1 MQCIERNFRKQ
12 GDDVVQVEIRKLK
25 NGIPVLIENIENL
38 NSATLGVFVAT
49 GSKNELPGEEG
60 ISHLLEHMMFKGT
73 TTKTSKEISEIID
86 NAGGMNNAYT
96 SKEVTAYYVQMLSNK
111 LEIGID
117 ILNDMFLNS
126 TFTEE
131 ALEKEKNVVIE
142 EIKMYE
148 DIPEEKVHEENATF
162 ALKGVQSNIVL
173 GSMDSVKNTTREKL
187 VGYFK
192 ERYTPSRLVVSV
204 AGRVDVE
211 KVMAQLNEGIGTMEE
226 TGVVRDYNGEIV
238 INPGENLIKR
248 ETNQIHLC
256 FNTKG
261 ISLTD
266 DLKYSVSIISNILGG
281 NMSSRLFQKVREE
294 RGLAYSVYSYNSS
307 YEEGGL
313 FTVYAGTTKEN
324 YMEVVDLIKDEF
336 KSIKEEGITAEEL
349 QKAKNQFMSMLTFG
363 LESSKSRMSRM
374 ASSYLV
380 YKRVR
385 SVDEIIAEIE
395 AITLEDIKK
404 AATHI
409 FDEKYY
415 SYTVLG
421 DL

>member
-1 MQCIERNFRKQ
+1 
-12 GDDVVQVEIRKLK
+12 VVQVEIRELK

-73 TTKTSKEISEIID
+73 ERRTSKEISEIID

-126 TFTEE
+126 TFSEE

-173 GSMDSVKNTTREKL
+173 GSMDSVKNMTREKL
-187 VGYFK
+187 VAYFK
-192 ERYTPSRLVVSV
+192 ERYTPSRMVVSV

-226 TGVVRDYNGEIV
+226 AGIVRDYNGKIV

-336 KSIKEEGITAEEL
+336 KSIREEGITAEEL

-404 AATHI
+404 AAAHI

>member
-1 MQCIERNFRKQ
+1 
-12 GDDVVQVEIRKLK
+12 VQVEVRKLD

-38 NSATLGVFVAT
+38 NSATLGIFVST
-49 GSKNELPGEEG
+49 GSKNELAEEGG

-86 NAGGMNNAYT
+86 NEGGISNAYT
-96 SKEVTAYYVQMLSNK
+96 SKEITAYYVQMLSSK
-111 LEIGID
+111 LAIGVEV
-117 ILNDMFLNS
+117 LNDMFLNS
-126 TFTEE
+126 TFAEE

-148 DIPEEKVHEENATF
+148 DIPEEKIHDENSNF
-162 ALKGVQSNIVL
+162 ALEGVQSNSVL
-173 GSMDSVKNTTREKL
+173 GTMDSVKGITREKL
-187 VGYFK
+187 VAYFK
-192 ERYTPSRLVVSV
+192 ERYSPERMVVSV
-204 AGRVDVE
+204 AGRVDIE
-211 KVMAQLNEGIGTMEE
+211 KVMEQLNSGIGRIKSNNI
-226 TGVVRDYNGEIV
+226 VREYNGEIQ
-238 INPGENLIKR
+238 ILSGEHEIKR
-248 ETNQIHLC
+248 DTNQIHLC

-266 DLKYSVSIISNILGG
+266 DLKYPVSIISNILGG
-281 NMSSRLFQKVREE
+281 NMSSRLFQKIREE
-294 RGLAYSVYSYNSS
+294 RGLAYSVYAYNSS

-324 YMEVVDLIKDEF
+324 YLEVVDIIKAEF
-336 KSIKEEGITAEEL
+336 KAIREEGISAEEL

-363 LESSKSRMSRM
+363 LENSKSRMSRM
-374 ASSYLV
+374 ASSYIV

-395 AITLEDIKK
+395 SITLDQIKD
-404 AATHI
+404 AAKNI

>member
-1 MQCIERNFRKQ
+1 M
-12 GDDVVQVEIRKLK
+12 VQVEVRKLK

-38 NSATLGVFVAT
+38 NSATLGVFIAT
-49 GSKNELPGEEG
+49 GSKNELSGEEG
-60 ISHLLEHMMFKGT
+60 VSHLLEHMMFKGT
-73 TTKTSKEISEIID
+73 ATKTSKEISEIID

-117 ILNDMFLNS
+117 ILNDMFLSS

-131 ALEKEKNVVIE
+131 SLEKEKNVVIE

-148 DIPEEKVHEENATF
+148 DIPEEKVHEENACF

-173 GSMDSVKNTTREKL
+173 GSMDSVKGITREKL
-187 VGYFK
+187 IAYFK
-192 ERYTPSRLVVSV
+192 ERYTPSRMVVSV
-204 AGRVDVE
+204 AGRVDIE
-211 KVMAQLNEGIGTMEE
+211 KVMAQLNEGIGTIEE
-226 TGVVRDYNGEIV
+226 NDLARDYNGEIV

-248 ETNQIHLC
+248 DTNQIHLC

-336 KSIKEEGITAEEL
+336 KSIREEGITAEEL

-395 AITLEDIKK
+395 AITLEDIKS
-404 AATHI
+404 AAAHI

>member
-1 MQCIERNFRKQ
+1 M
-12 GDDVVQVEIRKLK
+12 VQVEIRKLK

-148 DIPEEKVHEENATF
+148 DIPEEKVHEENACF

-173 GSMDSVKNTTREKL
+173 GSMESVKGMTREKL

-204 AGRVDVE
+204 AGRVDID
-211 KVMAQLNEGIGTMEE
+211 KVMAQLNEGIGIIEE
-226 TGVVRDYNGEIV
+226 NNAARDYNGDIV

-336 KSIKEEGITAEEL
+336 KSIREEGITAEEL

-395 AITLEDIKK
+395 AITLEDIKN
-404 AATHI
+404 AAAHI

>member
-1 MQCIERNFRKQ
+1 M
-12 GDDVVQVEIRKLK
+12 VQVEIRKLK

-73 TTKTSKEISEIID
+73 ETKTSKEISEIID

-148 DIPEEKVHEENATF
+148 DIPEEKVHEENASF

-173 GSMDSVKNTTREKL
+173 GSMDSVKDTTRDKL
-187 VGYFK
+187 VSYFK
-192 ERYTPSRLVVSV
+192 ERYTPSRMVVSV

-226 TGVVRDYNGEIV
+226 TGIVRDYNGEIV

-336 KSIKEEGITAEEL
+336 KSIREEGITAEEL

-404 AATHI
+404 AAAHI

>member
-1 MQCIERNFRKQ
+1 
-12 GDDVVQVEIRKLK
+12 
-25 NGIPVLIENIENL
+25 
-38 NSATLGVFVAT
+38 
-49 GSKNELPGEEG
+49 
-60 ISHLLEHMMFKGT
+60 
-73 TTKTSKEISEIID
+73 
-86 NAGGMNNAYT
+86 
-96 SKEVTAYYVQMLSNK
+96 
-111 LEIGID
+111 
-117 ILNDMFLNS
+117 
-126 TFTEE
+126 
-131 ALEKEKNVVIE
+131 
-142 EIKMYE
+142 
-148 DIPEEKVHEENATF
+148 
-162 ALKGVQSNIVL
+162 
-173 GSMDSVKNTTREKL
+173 MDSVKNMTREKL
-187 VGYFK
+187 VAYFK
-192 ERYTPSRLVVSV
+192 ERYTPSRMVVSV

-226 TGVVRDYNGEIV
+226 AGIVRDYNGEII

-336 KSIKEEGITAEEL
+336 KSIREEGITAEEL

-404 AATHI
+404 AAAHI

>member
-1 MQCIERNFRKQ
+1 M
-12 GDDVVQVEIRKLK
+12 VQVEVRKLK

-38 NSATLGVFVAT
+38 NSATLGIFVST
-49 GSKNELPGEEG
+49 GSKNELAGEEG

-86 NAGGMNNAYT
+86 NEGGISNAYT
-96 SKEVTAYYVQMLSNK
+96 SKEVTAYYVQMLSSK

-117 ILNDMFLNS
+117 VLNDMFLNS
-126 TFTEE
+126 TFAEE

-148 DIPEEKVHEENATF
+148 DIPEEKIHDENSNF
-162 ALKGVQSNIVL
+162 ALDGVQSNSVL
-173 GSMDSVKNTTREKL
+173 GTMDSVKGMTRDKL
-187 VGYFK
+187 VSYFK
-192 ERYTPSRLVVSV
+192 ERYTPERMVVSV

-211 KVMAQLNEGIGTMEE
+211 KVMMQLNSGIGKIHENE
-226 TGVVRDYNGEIV
+226 VVRDYNGEIK
-238 INPGENLIKR
+238 INSGKNEIKR
-248 ETNQIHLC
+248 DTNQIHLC

-266 DLKYSVSIISNILGG
+266 DLKYPVSIISNILGG
-281 NMSSRLFQKVREE
+281 NMSSRLFQKIREE

-324 YMEVVDLIKDEF
+324 YLEVVEIIKEEF
-336 KSIKEEGITAEEL
+336 KTIREEGITAEEL

-363 LESSKSRMSRM
+363 LENSKARMSRM

-395 AITLEDIKK
+395 SITLDQIKD
-404 AATHI
+404 AARSI